1 MVLLIILDKAKRI
14 LIVCFVCFVVL
25 TSFGPTTF
33 PKKVGMI
40 PTINT
45 LVATKPKQ
53 HQNNVFDILNSQTNP
68 TLG

>member
-1 MVLLIILDKAKRI
+1 MVLLIILNKTKKI

-33 PKKVGMI
+33 QKKVGI

-45 LVATKPKQ
+45 LVGTKPKQ
-53 HQNNVFDILNSQTNP
+53 CFLNLNSQTNQ
-68 TLG
+68 TL